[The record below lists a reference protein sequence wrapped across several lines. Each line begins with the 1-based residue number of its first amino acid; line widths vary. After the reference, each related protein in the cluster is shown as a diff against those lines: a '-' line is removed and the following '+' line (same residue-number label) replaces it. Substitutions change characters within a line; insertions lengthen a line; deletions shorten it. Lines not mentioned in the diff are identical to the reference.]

1 MSISSG
7 FPYIIHLIGD
17 GCFRE
22 LFGTK
27 LVNKSIVLNA
37 LESILLTDKREKF
50 TEKLKSLNEAERNF
64 LFYISNYKVKSI
76 PAEIPYS
83 DILEII
89 PSELI
94 KQEQIDEL
102 LNTLE
107 IKGFLYSKK
116 DRSIFIFSE
125 ELFRI
130 FISYIKIEMSN
141 SKSTRREFEYNEEK
155 TKILKERVILD
166 IAVQSLISVGDIED
180 EQVEILSLDDKRML
194 FKEYIDSS

>member
-1 MSISSG
+1 LSISSG

-22 LFGTK
+22 LVGLKQVT
-27 LVNKSIVLNA
+27 KSIVLHA

-50 TEKLKSLNEAERNF
+50 TEKLKSLNETERNF

-76 PAEIPYS
+76 PAEITYS
-83 DILEII
+83 NILEIM
-89 PSELI
+89 PLEVI
-94 KQEQIDEL
+94 KQDQIDEL

-107 IKGFLYSKK
+107 AKGFLYSKK
-116 DRSIFIFSE
+116 DKSIFIFSE

-141 SKSTRREFEYNEEK
+141 SKSTRREFQANEEK
-155 TKILKERVILD
+155 TGLLKIRLSIEKG
-166 IAVQSLISVGDIED
+166 VQNLVSVGDIEE
-180 EQVEILSLDDKRML
+180 EQVELLILDDKKKL
-194 FKEYIDSS
+194 LKDFIIT